1 MVYWLCSI
9 GESGVI
15 TPKHLLQARST
26 GGSENF
32 HIKNNASELDCS
44 QFVDDYDLLRQ
55 LPYPIAINLA
65 ADDDYEERNRNVAF
79 MDKTDTFV
87 EMLAI
92 YKKDVVPWSIF
103 CLSNL
108 ETLKIEMTPFENDII
123 PDAFANL
130 KKLQDFWFYD
140 SPIVKVTEK
149 LGTLDNLL
157 MLTLSNCSLTHLPNL
172 SNLQKLWSLDLRNNR
187 LSRVDGIPDVLF
199 LDLPGNFFNYIP
211 ILNNPEKL
219 RFLTMNNNP
228 VENIAPIMF
237 YKNLEG
243 LSLRNLTLTSIL
255 PDIDKLQK
263 LLYVD
268 FSNNKISHVPN
279 NIFNLPLLEQFVIN
293 NNLLSTNEIQSIQKA
308 FKKSHPNLELII

>member
-1 MVYWLCSI
+1 L
-9 GESGVI
+9 
-15 TPKHLLQARST
+15 
-26 GGSENF
+26 N
-32 HIKNNASELDCS
+32 
-44 QFVDDYDLLRQ
+44 
-55 LPYPIAINLA
+55 
-65 ADDDYEERNRNVAF
+65 
-79 MDKTDTFV
+79 
-87 EMLAI
+87 I
-92 YKKDVVPWSIF
+92 Y
-103 CLSNL
+103 L
-108 ETLKIEMTPFENDII
+108 DII

-130 KKLQDFWFYD
+130 KKLQNFWFYD

-219 RFLTMNNNP
+219 RFLTMDSNP
-228 VENIAPIMF
+228 VKNVAPIMF

-243 LSLRNLTLTSIL
+243 LSLKNLTLTSIL

-268 FSNNKISHVPN
+268 FSDNKISHVPN
-279 NIFNLPLLEQFVIN
+279 NILNLPLLEQFKIT
-293 NNLLSTNEIQSIQKA
+293 NNLLSTNEIQSIRKA
-308 FKKSHPNLELII
+308 FEKSHPQLELII